1 MVPRPRESYPAL
13 HIACHDLGVFIA
25 VSIGLGVAIFGV
37 GLVLALRVTA
47 ILATTV
53 AFSYFPFATAFI
65 LSQHLVS
72 LRMQAAE
79 YRSATPARRQRIEAE
94 VRQYQG
100 MMLRSGLTAPVA
112 GVIGML
118 RRAAPPAKAEAKG

>member
-1 MVPRPRESYPAL
+1 MATPGESYPVL
-13 HIACHDLGVFIA
+13 DIACHDLGIFIA
-25 VSIGLGVAIFGV
+25 VSIGLGIVIFGV
-37 GLVLALRVTA
+37 GLVLALQVSA
-47 ILATTV
+47 VLGTTV

-72 LRMQAAE
+72 LRMQGAE
-79 YRSATPARRQRIEAE
+79 YRGATSARRQRIEAE
-94 VRQYQG
+94 VRQYQA

-118 RRAAPPAKAEAKG
+118 RRTMPPAKAEAKG